1 MAFFMEE
8 AFVSILLVNV
18 TKENSKIMIEMAMGF
33 GSIRKVPSVI
43 VTRVNSKT
51 TNSKEK
57 ESSILMMVPFL
68 TATGNRAN
76 NTGRVF

>member
-1 MAFFMEE
+1 M
-8 AFVSILLVNV
+8 SILLVNV